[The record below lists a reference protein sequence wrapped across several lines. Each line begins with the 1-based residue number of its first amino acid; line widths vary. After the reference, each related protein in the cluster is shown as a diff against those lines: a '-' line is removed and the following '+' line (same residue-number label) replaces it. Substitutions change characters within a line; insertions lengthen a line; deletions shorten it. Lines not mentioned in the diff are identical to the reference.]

1 MKSFGPKQSQSG
13 NFSRP
18 SIPNIIHINRKLR
31 EINYAD
37 DCSQHFSIMLLTLC
51 MTPEAVIESFSS
63 HVSFSFAF
71 LCDYFFLSKRS
82 RLHTE
87 LNLTCTI
94 VNIMQF

>member
-1 MKSFGPKQSQSG
+1 MKRLGPIESQSR

-18 SIPNIIHINRKLR
+18 SIPNIIHIDGTLW
-31 EINYAD
+31 EINYAG
-37 DCSQHFSIMLLTLC
+37 DCSQQFSIILLILC
-51 MTPEAVIESFSS
+51 MTPESVIQSFSA

-71 LCDYFFLSKRS
+71 LCYYFFLNKSS
-82 RLHTE
+82 RLRTE

>member
-1 MKSFGPKQSQSG
+1 MESFGPKQSQSR
-13 NFSRP
+13 NVSRP
-18 SIPNIIHINRKLR
+18 SIPNIIRINGTLR

-37 DCSQHFSIMLLTLC
+37 DCSQQFSIMLLILC
-51 MTPEAVIESFSS
+51 MTPEAVIESFSA

-71 LCDYFFLSKRS
+71 LCDYFFLSKHS
-82 RLHTE
+82 RLRTE

>member
-1 MKSFGPKQSQSG
+1 MKRFGPNESQSR

-18 SIPNIIHINRKLR
+18 SIPNIIHIERTLW
-31 EINYAD
+31 EINYAG
-37 DCSQHFSIMLLTLC
+37 DCSQQFSIMLLILC
-51 MTPEAVIESFSS
+51 MAPEAVIESFSA

-82 RLHTE
+82 RLPTE

>member
-1 MKSFGPKQSQSG
+1 MKRFGPNGSQSQK
-13 NFSRP
+13 FSRP
-18 SIPNIIHINRKLR
+18 SIPNIIHINGTLR

-37 DCSQHFSIMLLTLC
+37 GCSHQFSIMLLILC
-51 MTPEAVIESFSS
+51 MTPEAVVESFSA

-82 RLHTE
+82 RLRTE